1 VVVRKNE
8 AKMRLHRI
16 CPARSSVPPA
26 LRVRIP
32 ISDFL
37 AGRSVWASARGKM
50 AHLPGLDLIHS
61 GGLAFVRRAANLGP
75 VRPRILLVH
84 VLLRAA
90 PDSSERLFESLR
102 PAHQRTSIQRYAYRR
117 NKAVDRFR
125 ALYSLNPCSNT
136 A

>member
-1 VVVRKNE
+1 
-8 AKMRLHRI
+8 
-16 CPARSSVPPA
+16 
-26 LRVRIP
+26 
-32 ISDFL
+32 
-37 AGRSVWASARGKM
+37 M

-75 VRPRILLVH
+75 VRPRILLVN

-102 PAHQRTSIQRYAYRR
+102 PVHQRTSIQPYADRS
-117 NKAVDRFR
+117 NKAVDRCR
-125 ALYSLNPCSNT
+125 AHYLLNPRSNT